1 MMMCNNLLMH
11 IIIGYFKGEAFVVG
25 HTSSRARAERWIEQH
40 PHGINDEFDYVERQS
55 SHSL

>member
-1 MMMCNNLLMH
+1 MSNNLLMH

-25 HTSSRARAERWIEQH
+25 HTGSKARAERWIEQH